1 MTVRASL
8 PIPST
13 ACGGSEAPTCQK
25 NEARIFATP
34 HRRGFAP
41 SQLAC
46 SRQRTNPMKGC
57 FLCTGFAPQ
66 DVRGSQLE
74 PASRHASFQNFQSKQ
89 AELCVCPLANGS
101 ASMNPPAAK
110 KRTNAS
116 PRWSSWKMGE
126 FHLRHTRHSRWS
138 KTLLPQ
144 TSSKDTR
151 RHWGVTGCASWNVC
165 RKSWSVGRNR

>member
-1 MTVRASL
+1 
-8 PIPST
+8 
-13 ACGGSEAPTCQK
+13 
-25 NEARIFATP
+25 
-34 HRRGFAP
+34 
-41 SQLAC
+41 
-46 SRQRTNPMKGC
+46 MKGC

-144 TSSKDTR
+144 MKFAHLPRSEEHTSELQSL
-151 RHWGVTGCASWNVC
+151 AYLVC
-165 RKSWSVGRNR
+165 RLLLEKKKKIK